1 MLNLLPE
8 QYNQFF
14 LTDFCF
20 HHYYLLSNSSGV
32 TPVSMF
38 IGSSGLKSVQPLF
51 AVTLTLL
58 PLCLRHSVL
67 LLSPLWCLFLTPI
80 YERLSLVH
88 QSLHEAG
95 SEVSYWLFSSYA
107 KLFLW
112 VTAHSC
118 VSPTNSLLKPSHI
131 VLTET
136 SSLNSW
142 SSSSSSVFQ
151 NQVIFCPKPVF
162 SFLYFLFSIK
172 AYSPS
177 YPS

>member
-14 LTDFCF
+14 SDWLLLPSLY
-20 HHYYLLSNSSGV
+20 HLLSNSSGWPQCPCSLV
-32 TPVSMF
+32 LLSLRL
-38 IGSSGLKSVQPLF
+38 IQPLF

-67 LLSPLWCLFLTPI
+67 CCSPLWCLFLTPI
-80 YERLSLVH
+80 LWRLSLVW
-88 QSLHEAG
+88 SLHEAG

-118 VSPTNSLLKPSHI
+118 GFNYPPTNSLLKPSHI

-142 SSSSSSVFQ
+142 SSSSSSVF
-151 NQVIFCPKPVF
+151 PKPSYFLPQTCILLFVF
-162 SFLYFLFSIK
+162 SLLH
-172 AYSPS
+172 
-177 YPS
+177 